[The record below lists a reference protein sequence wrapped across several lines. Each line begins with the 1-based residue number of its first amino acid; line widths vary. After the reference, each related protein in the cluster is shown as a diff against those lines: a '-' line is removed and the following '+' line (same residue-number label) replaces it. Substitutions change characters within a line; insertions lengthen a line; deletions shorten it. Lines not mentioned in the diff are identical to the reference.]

1 MKKIRRLF
9 FISIPVFFIVL
20 FFIYLG
26 VFKQAEYFF
35 YDDRMNRT
43 ASYFSPSDE
52 IVLVLVDQ
60 KSLNYAASER
70 GWTWPWPREAYAEIV
85 DFFSGG
91 GAKSVAFDMLF
102 TESSSYGDAD
112 DKKFADASKES
123 GIVIQTVFFDRVQG
137 NTQSWP
143 DSAPKPEP
151 IDETS
156 LSKNGLGPAKELPG
170 IFPIDE
176 IASSAKLIG
185 NVNSL
190 PDSDGTIRRAR
201 LFYSWKNYKIPTLG
215 IASYFVGGDEDE
227 ALPEELNLRFTKSI
241 DDYLPY
247 SAGDIL
253 KAQADIRAGR
263 ESELRPEDFEDMYV
277 FFGLYAPG
285 LFDICQTP
293 VSASYPGVGIHITLL
308 DNILSGNRIVKT
320 GFLINALIILIC
332 IILAGLPEIFSEK
345 IKSRAASIS
354 INAVSFLV
362 FVALYLFI
370 AYYLFRLGIAIPAA
384 SVLAGMVLSFVASLA
399 VSYMVEGKQ
408 RRYLKNAFKQYL
420 SPAVIE
426 QLIADPSQ
434 LKLGGERKEIS
445 IFFSDLQGFTSI
457 SESLSPEALTE
468 LLNDYLSDMSKIIL
482 DSGGT
487 IDKYEGDA
495 IIAFWNAPA
504 RVEHHAR
511 SAVEAAWA
519 CQKKLEERRADF
531 EKRAQGR
538 PFKMRIGLN
547 TGFAIVGNMGSVS
560 RFDYTMLGDSVN
572 LAARLE
578 GLNKQF
584 GSYTMCA
591 EAAKKQAEESG
602 TILKFR
608 ELARAA
614 VVGKSEPVVVYEV
627 MDEKTY
633 NEKKA
638 LLDSFDR
645 GLKEFYAGNFKEALN
660 IFAQTEE
667 ADPPS
672 KHYAEKCKTLIS
684 QKPEGEW
691 LGIWKADTK

>member
-85 DFFSGG
+85 DFFSSG

-102 TESSSYGDAD
+102 TEPSSYGDVD
-112 DKKFADASKES
+112 DKKFANASKES
-123 GIVIQTVFFDRVQG
+123 GIVIQTVFFDRGQR
-137 NTQSWP
+137 
-143 DSAPKPEP
+143 
-151 IDETS
+151 
-156 LSKNGLGPAKELPG
+156 

-201 LFYSWKNYKIPTLG
+201 LFYQWKNYKIPTLG

-263 ESELRPEDFEDMYV
+263 ERELNPEDFEDMYV

-308 DNILSGNRIVKT
+308 DNILSGNRIVET

-332 IILAGLPEIFSEK
+332 IILAGLPEFFSEK
-345 IKSRAASIS
+345 IKSRTASI
-354 INAVSFLV
+354 IVNAVSFLV

-384 SVLAGMVLSFVASLA
+384 SVLAGMVLSFVASLS

-426 QLIADPSQ
+426 QLIAYPSQ

-504 RVEHHAR
+504 RVKHHAR
-511 SAVEAAWA
+511 SALEAAWA

-531 EKRAQGR
+531 EKRAGGR

-602 TILKFR
+602 TVLKFR

-660 IFAQTEE
+660 IFVQTEE

>member
-1 MKKIRRLF
+1 MKKIQRFF
-9 FISIPVFFIVL
+9 FISIPIFFILL

-70 GWTWPWPREAYAEIV
+70 GWKWPWPREAYAEIV
-85 DFFSGG
+85 DFFSSG
-91 GAKSVAFDMLF
+91 GARSVAFDMLF
-102 TESSSYGDAD
+102 TEPSSYGADD
-112 DKKFADASKES
+112 DKKFADSSKES
-123 GIVIQTVFFDRVQG
+123 GIVIQTVFFDSVQG
-137 NTQSWP
+137 NTEDWP
-143 DSAPKPEP
+143 DAAPKPEP
-151 IDETS
+151 IDETFFN
-156 LSKNGLGPAKELPG
+156 KNGFASSEDLPG

-176 IASSAKLIG
+176 IASSAGLIG

-201 LFYSWKNYKIPTLG
+201 LFYPWKNYKIPTLG
-215 IASYFVGGDEDE
+215 IASYFVGGNEDAE
-227 ALPEELNLRFTKSI
+227 FPATLNLRFTKSI
-241 DDYLPY
+241 DDYIPY

-263 ESELRPEDFEDMYV
+263 ESELDPEDFKDMYV

-293 VSASYPGVGIHITLL
+293 VSASYPGVGVHITLL
-308 DNILSGNRIVKT
+308 DNILSGQTIIET
-320 GFLINALIILIC
+320 SYPINILIIFIC
-332 IILAGLPEIFSEK
+332 IILAALFGIFAEK
-345 IKSRAASIS
+345 IKSRTIS
-354 INAVSFLV
+354 IIVNAVSFLL

-370 AYYLFRLGIAIPAA
+370 SYYLFRFGIAIPIA
-384 SVLAGMVLSFVASLA
+384 SVLTGISLSFVASLA
-399 VSYMVEGKQ
+399 VSYIVEGKQ

-457 SESLSPEALTE
+457 SENLSPEALTE

-504 RVEHHAR
+504 RVEYHAR
-511 SAVEAAWA
+511 SALEAAWA

-602 TILKFR
+602 TVLKFR

-638 LLDSFDR
+638 FIDSFDR

-660 IFAQTEE
+660 IFSQTEDL
-667 ADPPS
+667 DPPS
-672 KHYAEKCKTLIS
+672 KHYAEKCKSLIL

-691 LGIWKADTK
+691 TGIWKADTK

>member
-9 FISIPVFFIVL
+9 FISVSVFFIVS

-26 VFKQAEYFF
+26 VFRQAEYFF
-35 YDDRMNRT
+35 YDDRMKNT
-43 ASYFSPSDE
+43 ASYFSSSDE

-60 KSLNYAASER
+60 KSLTYAASER
-70 GWTWPWPREAYAEIV
+70 GWKWPWPREAYAEIT
-85 DFFSGG
+85 DFFSRG

-102 TESSSYGDAD
+102 TEPSSYGEAD
-112 DKKFADASKES
+112 DKKFADSSKES
-123 GIVIQTVFFDRVQG
+123 GIVIQTVFFDRRQR
-137 NTQSWP
+137 
-143 DSAPKPEP
+143 
-151 IDETS
+151 
-156 LSKNGLGPAKELPG
+156 

-201 LFYSWKNYKIPTLG
+201 LFYSWKDYKIPTLG
-215 IASYFVGGDEDE
+215 IASYFVGGNEDE
-227 ALPEELNLRFTKSI
+227 GLPAELNLRFTKSI

-263 ESELRPEDFEDMYV
+263 ESELHPEDFEDMYV

-332 IILAGLPEIFSEK
+332 IILSGLPEIFSEK
-345 IKSRAASIS
+345 IKLRAVSLTVNAASFLCFAVFYIFIS
-354 INAVSFLV
+354 
-362 FVALYLFI
+362 YL
-370 AYYLFRLGIAIPAA
+370 LFRFGISVPTA
-384 SVLAGMVLSFVASLA
+384 SVLAGMVLSFVSSLA

-426 QLIADPSQ
+426 ELIADPSQ

-511 SAVEAAWA
+511 SALEAAWA
-519 CQKKLEERRADF
+519 CQKKLEERRAEF
-531 EKRAQGR
+531 EKRAEGR

-584 GSYTMCA
+584 STYTMCA

-602 TILKFR
+602 TGLKFR

-614 VVGKSEPVVVYEV
+614 VVGKSEPVVVYEI

-633 NEKKA
+633 NGKKA
-638 LLDSFDR
+638 LLDSFDK

-660 IFAQTEE
+660 IFAQNEE

-672 KHYAEKCKTLIS
+672 KHYAEKCKLLIS

-691 LGIWKADTK
+691 RGIWKADTK

>member
-102 TESSSYGDAD
+102 TEPSSYGNVD

-123 GIVIQTVFFDRVQG
+123 GIVIQTVFFDRGQR
-137 NTQSWP
+137 
-143 DSAPKPEP
+143 
-151 IDETS
+151 
-156 LSKNGLGPAKELPG
+156 

-201 LFYSWKNYKIPTLG
+201 LFYQWKNYKIPTLG

-263 ESELRPEDFEDMYV
+263 ERELNPEDFEDMYV

-345 IKSRAASIS
+345 IKSRTASIS

-457 SESLSPEALTE
+457 SESLTPEALTE

-511 SAVEAAWA
+511 SALEAAWA

-531 EKRAQGR
+531 EKRAGGR

-608 ELARAA
+608 ELARAG

-660 IFAQTEE
+660 IFVQTEE

-691 LGIWKADTK
+691 QGIWKADTK

>member
-102 TESSSYGDAD
+102 TEPSSYGDVD

-123 GIVIQTVFFDRVQG
+123 GIVIQTVFFDRGQR
-137 NTQSWP
+137 
-143 DSAPKPEP
+143 
-151 IDETS
+151 
-156 LSKNGLGPAKELPG
+156 

-201 LFYSWKNYKIPTLG
+201 LFYQWKNYKIPTLG
-215 IASYFVGGDEDE
+215 IASYFVGGDEDD

-263 ESELRPEDFEDMYV
+263 ERELNPEDFEDMYV

-345 IKSRAASIS
+345 IKSRTASIS

-457 SESLSPEALTE
+457 SESLTPEALTE

-511 SAVEAAWA
+511 SALEAAWA

-602 TILKFR
+602 TVLKFR

>member
-102 TESSSYGDAD
+102 TEPSSYGDVD

-123 GIVIQTVFFDRVQG
+123 GIVIQTVFFDRGQR
-137 NTQSWP
+137 
-143 DSAPKPEP
+143 
-151 IDETS
+151 
-156 LSKNGLGPAKELPG
+156 

-263 ESELRPEDFEDMYV
+263 ESELNPEDFEDMYV

-345 IKSRAASIS
+345 IKSRTASI
-354 INAVSFLV
+354 IVNTVSFLV

-457 SESLSPEALTE
+457 SESLTPEALTE

-511 SAVEAAWA
+511 SALEAAWA

-660 IFAQTEE
+660 IFVQTEE

-672 KHYAEKCKTLIS
+672 KHYAEKCKTFIS

>member
-85 DFFSGG
+85 DFFSSG

-102 TESSSYGDAD
+102 TEPSSYGDAD

-123 GIVIQTVFFDRVQG
+123 GIVIQTVFFDRGQR
-137 NTQSWP
+137 
-143 DSAPKPEP
+143 
-151 IDETS
+151 
-156 LSKNGLGPAKELPG
+156 

-263 ESELRPEDFEDMYV
+263 ESELNPEDFEDMYV

-345 IKSRAASIS
+345 IKSRTASIS

-370 AYYLFRLGIAIPAA
+370 AYYLFRLGIAIPIA
-384 SVLAGMVLSFVASLA
+384 SVFVGISLSFVASLA

-457 SESLSPEALTE
+457 SESLTPEALTE

-511 SAVEAAWA
+511 SSLEAAWA

-531 EKRAQGR
+531 EKRAGGR

-660 IFAQTEE
+660 IFVQTEE

>member
-102 TESSSYGDAD
+102 TEPSSYGDVD
-112 DKKFADASKES
+112 DKKFADSSKES
-123 GIVIQTVFFDRVQG
+123 GIVIQTVFFDRGQR
-137 NTQSWP
+137 
-143 DSAPKPEP
+143 
-151 IDETS
+151 
-156 LSKNGLGPAKELPG
+156 

-227 ALPEELNLRFTKSI
+227 ALPEEINLRFIKSI

-253 KAQADIRAGR
+253 KAQDDIRAGR
-263 ESELRPEDFEDMYV
+263 ESELHPEDFEDMYV

-308 DNILSGNRIVKT
+308 DNILSGNRIVET

-345 IKSRAASIS
+345 IKSRTASI
-354 INAVSFLV
+354 IVNAVSFLV

-384 SVLAGMVLSFVASLA
+384 SVLAGMVLSFVAFLA

-511 SAVEAAWA
+511 SSLEAAWA

>member
-102 TESSSYGDAD
+102 TEPSSYGDAD

-123 GIVIQTVFFDRVQG
+123 GIVIQTVFFDRGQR
-137 NTQSWP
+137 
-143 DSAPKPEP
+143 
-151 IDETS
+151 
-156 LSKNGLGPAKELPG
+156 

-190 PDSDGTIRRAR
+190 PDSDGTIRRVR

-263 ESELRPEDFEDMYV
+263 ESELQPEDFEDMYV

-308 DNILSGNRIVKT
+308 DNILSGNRILKT

-345 IKSRAASIS
+345 IKSRTASIS

-457 SESLSPEALTE
+457 SESLSPESLTE

-511 SAVEAAWA
+511 SALEAAWA
-519 CQKKLEERRADF
+519 CQKKLEESRADF

-633 NEKKA
+633 NEKKS

-660 IFAQTEE
+660 IFTQSEE

>member
-102 TESSSYGDAD
+102 TEPSSYGEAD

-123 GIVIQTVFFDRVQG
+123 GIVIQTVFFDRGQR
-137 NTQSWP
+137 
-143 DSAPKPEP
+143 
-151 IDETS
+151 
-156 LSKNGLGPAKELPG
+156 

-263 ESELRPEDFEDMYV
+263 ESELNPEDFEDMYV

-345 IKSRAASIS
+345 IKSRTASIS

-457 SESLSPEALTE
+457 SESLTPEALTE

-511 SAVEAAWA
+511 SSLEAAWA

-531 EKRAQGR
+531 EKRAGGR

>member
-102 TESSSYGDAD
+102 TEPSSYGDVD

-123 GIVIQTVFFDRVQG
+123 GIVIQTVFFDRGQR
-137 NTQSWP
+137 
-143 DSAPKPEP
+143 
-151 IDETS
+151 
-156 LSKNGLGPAKELPG
+156 

-201 LFYSWKNYKIPTLG
+201 LFYQWKNYKIPTLG
-215 IASYFVGGDEDE
+215 IASYFVGGDEDD

-263 ESELRPEDFEDMYV
+263 ERELNPEDFEDMYV

-345 IKSRAASIS
+345 IKSRTASIS
-354 INAVSFLV
+354 INAVRFLV

-457 SESLSPEALTE
+457 SESLTPEALTE

-511 SAVEAAWA
+511 SALEAAWA

-602 TILKFR
+602 TVLKFR

>member
-9 FISIPVFFIVL
+9 FISVPIFVILML
-20 FFIYLG
+20 FTYLG
-26 VFKQAEYFF
+26 IFSRAEHFF
-35 YDDRMNRT
+35 YDDRMNKT
-43 ASYFSPSDE
+43 ASYFSSSDE

-70 GWTWPWPREAYAEIV
+70 GWKWPWPREAYAEIT
-85 DFFSGG
+85 DFFSSG

-102 TESSSYGDAD
+102 TEPSSYGEAD
-112 DKKFADASKES
+112 DKKFADSSRES
-123 GIVIQTVFFDRVQG
+123 GIVIQTVFFDVVQG
-137 NTQSWP
+137 NTQEWP
-143 DSAPKPEP
+143 VAAPKPEP
-151 IDETS
+151 IDGSS
-156 LSKNGLGPAKELPG
+156 LSKHDFIKLPPA

-176 IASSAKLIG
+176 IASSAKRIG

-190 PDSDGTIRRAR
+190 PDPDGTIRRAR
-201 LFYSWKNYKIPTLG
+201 LFYPWKDYKIPTLG
-215 IASYFVGGDEDE
+215 IASYFVGGNEDDG
-227 ALPEELNLRFTKSI
+227 LPDELNLRFTKSI

-263 ESELRPEDFEDMYV
+263 ESELHPEDFEDMYV

-293 VSASYPGVGIHITLL
+293 ISASYPGVGIHITLL

-332 IILAGLPEIFSEK
+332 IILSGLPEIFSEK
-345 IKSRAASIS
+345 IKSRAVSLTVNAASFVCLVIFYIFIS
-354 INAVSFLV
+354 
-362 FVALYLFI
+362 YL
-370 AYYLFRLGIAIPAA
+370 LFRFGISVPTA
-384 SVLAGMVLSFVASLA
+384 SVLAGMVLSFVSSLA
-399 VSYMVEGKQ
+399 VSYIVEGKQ

-511 SAVEAAWA
+511 SALEAAWA
-519 CQKKLEERRADF
+519 CQKKLEERRAEF
-531 EKRAQGR
+531 EKRAEGR

-584 GSYTMCA
+584 GTYTMCA

-602 TILKFR
+602 AGLKFR

-614 VVGKSEPVVVYEV
+614 VVGKSEPVVVYEI

-638 LLDSFDR
+638 LLDSFDK

-660 IFAQTEE
+660 IFAQNEE
-667 ADPPS
+667 SDPPS
-672 KHYAEKCKTLIS
+672 KHYAEKCKLLIS

-691 LGIWKADTK
+691 RGIWKADTK

>member
-102 TESSSYGDAD
+102 TEPSSYGDAD

-123 GIVIQTVFFDRVQG
+123 GIVIQTVFFDRGQR
-137 NTQSWP
+137 
-143 DSAPKPEP
+143 
-151 IDETS
+151 
-156 LSKNGLGPAKELPG
+156 

-176 IASSAKLIG
+176 IASSVKLIG

-215 IASYFVGGDEDE
+215 IASYFVGGNEDV

-263 ESELRPEDFEDMYV
+263 ESELNPEDFEDMYV

-308 DNILSGNRIVKT
+308 DNILSGNRIVNT

-345 IKSRAASIS
+345 IKSRTASI
-354 INAVSFLV
+354 IVNAVSFLV

-457 SESLSPEALTE
+457 SESLTPEALTE

-511 SAVEAAWA
+511 SSLEAAWA

-531 EKRAQGR
+531 EKRAGGR

-660 IFAQTEE
+660 IFVQTEE

>member
-102 TESSSYGDAD
+102 TEPSSYGDVD

-123 GIVIQTVFFDRVQG
+123 GIVIQTVFFDRGQR
-137 NTQSWP
+137 
-143 DSAPKPEP
+143 
-151 IDETS
+151 
-156 LSKNGLGPAKELPG
+156 

-263 ESELRPEDFEDMYV
+263 ESELNPEDFEDMYV

-345 IKSRAASIS
+345 IKSRTASIS

-370 AYYLFRLGIAIPAA
+370 AYYLFRLGIAIPIA
-384 SVLAGMVLSFVASLA
+384 SVFVGISLSFVASLA

-457 SESLSPEALTE
+457 SESLTPEALTE

-511 SAVEAAWA
+511 SSLEAAWA

-531 EKRAQGR
+531 EKRAGGR

>member
-102 TESSSYGDAD
+102 TEPSSYGDAD

-123 GIVIQTVFFDRVQG
+123 GIVIQTVFFDRGQR
-137 NTQSWP
+137 
-143 DSAPKPEP
+143 
-151 IDETS
+151 
-156 LSKNGLGPAKELPG
+156 

-176 IASSAKLIG
+176 IASSVKLIG

-215 IASYFVGGDEDE
+215 IASYFVGGNEDV

-263 ESELRPEDFEDMYV
+263 ESELNPEDFEDMYV

-308 DNILSGNRIVKT
+308 DNILSGNRIVNT

-345 IKSRAASIS
+345 IKSRTASI
-354 INAVSFLV
+354 IVNAVSFLV

-457 SESLSPEALTE
+457 SESLTPEALTE

-511 SAVEAAWA
+511 SSLEAAWA

-531 EKRAQGR
+531 ENRAQGK

-660 IFAQTEE
+660 IFVQTEE

>member
-1 MKKIRRLF
+1 M
-9 FISIPVFFIVL
+9 
-20 FFIYLG
+20 
-26 VFKQAEYFF
+26 
-35 YDDRMNRT
+35 
-43 ASYFSPSDE
+43 
-52 IVLVLVDQ
+52 
-60 KSLNYAASER
+60 
-70 GWTWPWPREAYAEIV
+70 
-85 DFFSGG
+85 
-91 GAKSVAFDMLF
+91 
-102 TESSSYGDAD
+102 
-112 DKKFADASKES
+112 
-123 GIVIQTVFFDRVQG
+123 
-137 NTQSWP
+137 
-143 DSAPKPEP
+143 
-151 IDETS
+151 
-156 LSKNGLGPAKELPG
+156 
-170 IFPIDE
+170 
-176 IASSAKLIG
+176 
-185 NVNSL
+185 
-190 PDSDGTIRRAR
+190 
-201 LFYSWKNYKIPTLG
+201 
-215 IASYFVGGDEDE
+215 
-227 ALPEELNLRFTKSI
+227 
-241 DDYLPY
+241 
-247 SAGDIL
+247 
-253 KAQADIRAGR
+253 
-263 ESELRPEDFEDMYV
+263 
-277 FFGLYAPG
+277 
-285 LFDICQTP
+285 
-293 VSASYPGVGIHITLL
+293 
-308 DNILSGNRIVKT
+308 
-320 GFLINALIILIC
+320 
-332 IILAGLPEIFSEK
+332 
-345 IKSRAASIS
+345 
-354 INAVSFLV
+354 SFLV

-511 SAVEAAWA
+511 SSLEAAWA

-531 EKRAQGR
+531 EKRAGGR

>member
-102 TESSSYGDAD
+102 TEPSSYGNVD

-123 GIVIQTVFFDRVQG
+123 GIVIQTVFFDRGQR
-137 NTQSWP
+137 
-143 DSAPKPEP
+143 
-151 IDETS
+151 
-156 LSKNGLGPAKELPG
+156 

-201 LFYSWKNYKIPTLG
+201 LFYQWKNYKIPTLG
-215 IASYFVGGDEDE
+215 IASYFVGGDEDD

-263 ESELRPEDFEDMYV
+263 ERELNPEDFEDMYV

-345 IKSRAASIS
+345 IKSRTASIS

-457 SESLSPEALTE
+457 SESLTPEALTE

-511 SAVEAAWA
+511 SALEAAWA

-531 EKRAQGR
+531 EKRAGGR

-608 ELARAA
+608 ELARAG

-691 LGIWKADTK
+691 QGIWKADTK

>member
-102 TESSSYGDAD
+102 TEPSSYGDVD

-123 GIVIQTVFFDRVQG
+123 GIVIQTVFFDRGQR
-137 NTQSWP
+137 
-143 DSAPKPEP
+143 
-151 IDETS
+151 
-156 LSKNGLGPAKELPG
+156 

-263 ESELRPEDFEDMYV
+263 ERELNPEDFEDMYV

-345 IKSRAASIS
+345 IKSRTASIS

-457 SESLSPEALTE
+457 SESLSPESLTE

-511 SAVEAAWA
+511 SALEAAWA

-531 EKRAQGR
+531 EKRAGGR

-602 TILKFR
+602 TVLKFR

>member
-102 TESSSYGDAD
+102 TEPSSYGDVD
-112 DKKFADASKES
+112 DKKFADSSKES
-123 GIVIQTVFFDRVQG
+123 GIVIQTVFFDRGQR
-137 NTQSWP
+137 
-143 DSAPKPEP
+143 
-151 IDETS
+151 
-156 LSKNGLGPAKELPG
+156 

-215 IASYFVGGDEDE
+215 IASYFVGGNEDE
-227 ALPEELNLRFTKSI
+227 ALPEEINLRFIKSI

-253 KAQADIRAGR
+253 KAQDDIRAGR
-263 ESELRPEDFEDMYV
+263 ESELHPEDFEDMYV

-308 DNILSGNRIVKT
+308 DNILSGNRIVET

-345 IKSRAASIS
+345 IKSRTASI
-354 INAVSFLV
+354 IVNAVSFLV

-384 SVLAGMVLSFVASLA
+384 SVLAGMVLSFVAFLA

-511 SAVEAAWA
+511 SSLEAAWA

-531 EKRAQGR
+531 EKRAGGR

>member
-1 MKKIRRLF
+1 MKQIRRLF
-9 FISIPVFFIVL
+9 FISVPIFFILLL
-20 FFIYLG
+20 FTYLG
-26 VFKQAEYFF
+26 IFRQAEYFF
-35 YDDRMNRT
+35 YDDRMKKT
-43 ASYFSPSDE
+43 ASYFAPSDE

-70 GWTWPWPREAYAEIV
+70 GWKWPWPREAYAEIT
-85 DFFSGG
+85 DFFSAG

-102 TESSSYGDAD
+102 TEPSSYGEAD
-112 DKKFADASKES
+112 DKKFADSSIES
-123 GIVIQTVFFDRVQG
+123 GIVIQTVFFDRGQRIV
-137 NTQSWP
+137 
-143 DSAPKPEP
+143 
-151 IDETS
+151 
-156 LSKNGLGPAKELPG
+156 
-170 IFPIDE
+170 PIDE

-190 PDSDGTIRRAR
+190 PDPDGTIRSAR
-201 LFYSWKNYKIPTLG
+201 LFYPWKDYKIPTLG
-215 IASYFVGGDEDE
+215 IASYFLGGNEDE
-227 ALPEELNLRFTKSI
+227 GLPAELNLRFTKSI

-263 ESELRPEDFEDMYV
+263 ESELHPEDFEDMYV

-332 IILAGLPEIFSEK
+332 IILSGLPEIFSEK
-345 IKSRAASIS
+345 IKSRAVSLIVNTA
-354 INAVSFLV
+354 SFLC
-362 FVALYLFI
+362 FAILYIFI
-370 AYYLFRLGIAIPAA
+370 AYFLFRFGISVPTA

-399 VSYMVEGKQ
+399 VSYLVEGKQ

-511 SAVEAAWA
+511 SALEAAWA
-519 CQKKLEERRADF
+519 CQKKLEERRAEF
-531 EKRAQGR
+531 EKRTGGR

-584 GSYTMCA
+584 GTYTMCA

-602 TILKFR
+602 TGLKFR

-614 VVGKSEPVVVYEV
+614 VVGKSEPVVVYEI

-638 LLDSFDR
+638 LLDSFDK

-660 IFAQTEE
+660 IFAQNEE

-691 LGIWKADTK
+691 RGIWKADTK

>member
-102 TESSSYGDAD
+102 TEPSSYGEAD

-123 GIVIQTVFFDRVQG
+123 GIVIQTVFFDRGQR
-137 NTQSWP
+137 
-143 DSAPKPEP
+143 
-151 IDETS
+151 
-156 LSKNGLGPAKELPG
+156 

-263 ESELRPEDFEDMYV
+263 ESELNPEDFEDMYV

-345 IKSRAASIS
+345 IKSRTASIS

-457 SESLSPEALTE
+457 SESLTPESLTE

-511 SAVEAAWA
+511 SSLEAAWA

-531 EKRAQGR
+531 EKRAGGR

>member
-102 TESSSYGDAD
+102 TEPSSYGDAD

-123 GIVIQTVFFDRVQG
+123 GIVIQTVFFDRGQR
-137 NTQSWP
+137 
-143 DSAPKPEP
+143 
-151 IDETS
+151 
-156 LSKNGLGPAKELPG
+156 

-263 ESELRPEDFEDMYV
+263 ESELHPEDFEDMYV

-308 DNILSGNRIVKT
+308 DNILSGNRIVET

-332 IILAGLPEIFSEK
+332 IIFAGLPEFFSEK
-345 IKSRAASIS
+345 IGKG
-354 INAVSFLV
+354 LD
-362 FVALYLFI
+362 VAL
-370 AYYLFRLGIAIPAA
+370 PAA
-384 SVLAGMVLSFVASLA
+384 
-399 VSYMVEGKQ
+399 
-408 RRYLKNAFKQYL
+408 
-420 SPAVIE
+420 
-426 QLIADPSQ
+426 
-434 LKLGGERKEIS
+434 
-445 IFFSDLQGFTSI
+445 
-457 SESLSPEALTE
+457 
-468 LLNDYLSDMSKIIL
+468 
-482 DSGGT
+482 
-487 IDKYEGDA
+487 
-495 IIAFWNAPA
+495 
-504 RVEHHAR
+504 
-511 SAVEAAWA
+511 
-519 CQKKLEERRADF
+519 ERRHGY
-531 EKRAQGR
+531 R
-538 PFKMRIGLN
+538 
-547 TGFAIVGNMGSVS
+547 
-560 RFDYTMLGDSVN
+560 
-572 LAARLE
+572 
-578 GLNKQF
+578 
-584 GSYTMCA
+584 
-591 EAAKKQAEESG
+591 
-602 TILKFR
+602 
-608 ELARAA
+608 
-614 VVGKSEPVVVYEV
+614 
-627 MDEKTY
+627 
-633 NEKKA
+633 
-638 LLDSFDR
+638 
-645 GLKEFYAGNFKEALN
+645 
-660 IFAQTEE
+660 
-667 ADPPS
+667 
-672 KHYAEKCKTLIS
+672 
-684 QKPEGEW
+684 
-691 LGIWKADTK
+691 

>member
-60 KSLNYAASER
+60 KSLNYAASEK

-85 DFFSGG
+85 DFFSSG

-102 TESSSYGDAD
+102 TEPSSYGDAD

-123 GIVIQTVFFDRVQG
+123 GIVIQTVFFDRGQR
-137 NTQSWP
+137 
-143 DSAPKPEP
+143 
-151 IDETS
+151 
-156 LSKNGLGPAKELPG
+156 

-201 LFYSWKNYKIPTLG
+201 LFYQWKNYKIPTLG
-215 IASYFVGGDEDE
+215 IASYFVGGDEDD

-263 ESELRPEDFEDMYV
+263 ERELNPEDFEDMYV

-308 DNILSGNRIVKT
+308 DNILSGNRIVNT

-345 IKSRAASIS
+345 IKSRTASI
-354 INAVSFLV
+354 IVNAVSFLV

-511 SAVEAAWA
+511 SALEAAWA

-531 EKRAQGR
+531 EKRAGGR

>member
-9 FISIPVFFIVL
+9 FISIPVFFILL

-26 VFKQAEYFF
+26 VFNQAEYFF
-35 YDDRMNRT
+35 YDDRMNKT

-102 TESSSYGDAD
+102 TEPSSYGDAD

-123 GIVIQTVFFDRVQG
+123 GIVIQTVFFDRGQR
-137 NTQSWP
+137 
-143 DSAPKPEP
+143 
-151 IDETS
+151 
-156 LSKNGLGPAKELPG
+156 

-176 IASSAKLIG
+176 IASSARLIG

-263 ESELRPEDFEDMYV
+263 ESELNPEDFEDMYV

-345 IKSRAASIS
+345 IKSRTASIS

-457 SESLSPEALTE
+457 SESLTPEALTE

-511 SAVEAAWA
+511 SALEAAWA

-602 TILKFR
+602 TVLKFR

>member
-102 TESSSYGDAD
+102 TEPSSYGDAD
-112 DKKFADASKES
+112 DKKFADSSKES
-123 GIVIQTVFFDRVQG
+123 GIVIQTVFFDRGQR
-137 NTQSWP
+137 
-143 DSAPKPEP
+143 
-151 IDETS
+151 
-156 LSKNGLGPAKELPG
+156 

-263 ESELRPEDFEDMYV
+263 ESELNPEDFEDMYV

-332 IILAGLPEIFSEK
+332 IILAGLPEVFSEK
-345 IKSRAASIS
+345 IKSRAALI
-354 INAVSFLV
+354 IVNTVSFLV

-370 AYYLFRLGIAIPAA
+370 AYYLFRLGVAIPMA
-384 SVLAGMVLSFVASLA
+384 SVLAGISLSFVVSLA

-445 IFFSDLQGFTSI
+445 IFFSDLQGVTSI
-457 SESLSPEALTE
+457 SESLTPEALTE

-511 SAVEAAWA
+511 SSLEAAWA

-633 NEKKA
+633 NEKKV
-638 LLDSFDR
+638 LLDSFGR

>member
-1 MKKIRRLF
+1 MKKIQRFF
-9 FISIPVFFIVL
+9 FISIPIFFILL

-70 GWTWPWPREAYAEIV
+70 GWKWPWPREAYAEIV
-85 DFFSGG
+85 DFFSSG
-91 GAKSVAFDMLF
+91 GARSVAFDMLF
-102 TESSSYGDAD
+102 TEPSSYGADD
-112 DKKFADASKES
+112 DKKFADSSKES
-123 GIVIQTVFFDRVQG
+123 GIVIQTVFFDSVQG
-137 NTQSWP
+137 NTEDWP
-143 DSAPKPEP
+143 GAAPKPEP
-151 IDETS
+151 IDETFFNKS
-156 LSKNGLGPAKELPG
+156 GFASSEDLPG

-176 IASSAKLIG
+176 IASSAGLIG

-201 LFYSWKNYKIPTLG
+201 LFYPWKNYKIPTLG
-215 IASYFVGGDEDE
+215 VASYFVGGNEDAE
-227 ALPEELNLRFTKSI
+227 FPATLNLRFTKSI
-241 DDYLPY
+241 DDYIPY

-253 KAQADIRAGR
+253 KAQADIRAGK
-263 ESELRPEDFEDMYV
+263 ESELDPEDFKDMYV

-293 VSASYPGVGIHITLL
+293 VSASYPGVGVHITLL
-308 DNILSGNRIVKT
+308 DNILSGQTIIET
-320 GFLINALIILIC
+320 SYPINILIIFIC
-332 IILAGLPEIFSEK
+332 IILAALFGIFAEK
-345 IKSRAASIS
+345 IKSRTIS
-354 INAVSFLV
+354 IIVNAVSFLL

-370 AYYLFRLGIAIPAA
+370 SYYLFRFGIAIPIA
-384 SVLAGMVLSFVASLA
+384 SVLTGISLSFVASLA
-399 VSYMVEGKQ
+399 VSYIVEGKQ

-457 SESLSPEALTE
+457 SENLSPEALTE

-504 RVEHHAR
+504 RVEYHAR
-511 SAVEAAWA
+511 SALEAAWA

-602 TILKFR
+602 TVLKFR

-638 LLDSFDR
+638 FIDSFDR

-691 LGIWKADTK
+691 QGIWKADTK

>member
-85 DFFSGG
+85 DFFSSG

-102 TESSSYGDAD
+102 TEPSSYGDVD
-112 DKKFADASKES
+112 DKKFADSSKES
-123 GIVIQTVFFDRVQG
+123 GIVIQTVFFDRGQR
-137 NTQSWP
+137 
-143 DSAPKPEP
+143 
-151 IDETS
+151 
-156 LSKNGLGPAKELPG
+156 

-263 ESELRPEDFEDMYV
+263 ESELNPEDFEDMYV

-332 IILAGLPEIFSEK
+332 IILAGLPEFFSEK
-345 IKSRAASIS
+345 IKSRTASIS

-457 SESLSPEALTE
+457 SESLTPEALTE

-511 SAVEAAWA
+511 SSLEAAWA

-531 EKRAQGR
+531 EKRAGGR

>member
-102 TESSSYGDAD
+102 TEPSSYGDVD

-123 GIVIQTVFFDRVQG
+123 GIVIQTVFFDRGQR
-137 NTQSWP
+137 
-143 DSAPKPEP
+143 
-151 IDETS
+151 
-156 LSKNGLGPAKELPG
+156 

-201 LFYSWKNYKIPTLG
+201 LFYQWKNYKIPTLG
-215 IASYFVGGDEDE
+215 IASYFVGGDEDD

-263 ESELRPEDFEDMYV
+263 ERELNPEDFEDMYV

-345 IKSRAASIS
+345 IKSRTASI
-354 INAVSFLV
+354 IVNAVSFLV

-457 SESLSPEALTE
+457 SESLTPEALTE

-511 SAVEAAWA
+511 SALEAAWA

-602 TILKFR
+602 TVLKFR

>member
-102 TESSSYGDAD
+102 TEPSSYGDVD

-123 GIVIQTVFFDRVQG
+123 GIVIQTVFFDRGQR
-137 NTQSWP
+137 
-143 DSAPKPEP
+143 
-151 IDETS
+151 
-156 LSKNGLGPAKELPG
+156 

-215 IASYFVGGDEDE
+215 IASYFVGGNEDE

-263 ESELRPEDFEDMYV
+263 ESELNPEDFEDMYV

-308 DNILSGNRIVKT
+308 DNILSGNRIVNT

-345 IKSRAASIS
+345 IKSRTASI
-354 INAVSFLV
+354 IVNAVSFLV

-457 SESLSPEALTE
+457 SESLTPEALTE

-638 LLDSFDR
+638 LLDSFGR

-660 IFAQTEE
+660 IFVQTEE

>member
-85 DFFSGG
+85 DFFSSG

-102 TESSSYGDAD
+102 TEPSSYGDVD
-112 DKKFADASKES
+112 DKKFEDSSKES
-123 GIVIQTVFFDRVQG
+123 GIVIQTVFFDRGQR
-137 NTQSWP
+137 
-143 DSAPKPEP
+143 
-151 IDETS
+151 
-156 LSKNGLGPAKELPG
+156 

-263 ESELRPEDFEDMYV
+263 ESELNPEDFADMYV

-345 IKSRAASIS
+345 IKSRTASIS

-457 SESLSPEALTE
+457 SESLTPESLTE

-511 SAVEAAWA
+511 SSLEAAWA

-531 EKRAQGR
+531 EKRAGGR

-602 TILKFR
+602 TVLKFR

-627 MDEKTY
+627 IDEKTY
-633 NEKKA
+633 NEKKD
-638 LLDSFDR
+638 LLDSFGR

>member
-102 TESSSYGDAD
+102 TEPSSYGDAD

-123 GIVIQTVFFDRVQG
+123 GIVIQTVFFDRGQR
-137 NTQSWP
+137 
-143 DSAPKPEP
+143 
-151 IDETS
+151 
-156 LSKNGLGPAKELPG
+156 

-201 LFYSWKNYKIPTLG
+201 LFYLWKNYKIPTLG

-263 ESELRPEDFEDMYV
+263 ESELNPEDFEDMYV

-308 DNILSGNRIVKT
+308 DNILSGNRIVET

-332 IILAGLPEIFSEK
+332 IIFAGLPEFFSEK
-345 IKSRAASIS
+345 IKSRTASI
-354 INAVSFLV
+354 IVNAVSFLV

-384 SVLAGMVLSFVASLA
+384 SVLAGMVLSFVASLS

-457 SESLSPEALTE
+457 SESLTPEALTE

-511 SAVEAAWA
+511 SALEAAWA

-531 EKRAQGR
+531 EKRAGGR
-538 PFKMRIGLN
+538 SFKMRIGLN

-660 IFAQTEE
+660 IFVQTEE

>member
-85 DFFSGG
+85 DFFSSG

-102 TESSSYGDAD
+102 TEPSSYGDAD
-112 DKKFADASKES
+112 DKKLADASKES
-123 GIVIQTVFFDRVQG
+123 GIVIQTVFFDRGQR
-137 NTQSWP
+137 
-143 DSAPKPEP
+143 
-151 IDETS
+151 
-156 LSKNGLGPAKELPG
+156 

-201 LFYSWKNYKIPTLG
+201 LFYQWKNYKIPTLG
-215 IASYFVGGDEDE
+215 IASYFVGGDEDD

-263 ESELRPEDFEDMYV
+263 ERELNPEDFEDMYV

-308 DNILSGNRIVKT
+308 DNILSGNRIVNT

-345 IKSRAASIS
+345 IKSRTASI
-354 INAVSFLV
+354 IVNAVSFLV

-457 SESLSPEALTE
+457 SESLTPEALTE

-511 SAVEAAWA
+511 SALEAAWA

-531 EKRAQGR
+531 EKRAGGR
-538 PFKMRIGLN
+538 SFKMRIGLN

-584 GSYTMCA
+584 GSYTICA

-602 TILKFR
+602 TVLKFR

>member
-1 MKKIRRLF
+1 M
-9 FISIPVFFIVL
+9 
-20 FFIYLG
+20 
-26 VFKQAEYFF
+26 
-35 YDDRMNRT
+35 
-43 ASYFSPSDE
+43 
-52 IVLVLVDQ
+52 
-60 KSLNYAASER
+60 
-70 GWTWPWPREAYAEIV
+70 
-85 DFFSGG
+85 GG
-91 GAKSVAFDMLF
+91 
-102 TESSSYGDAD
+102 
-112 DKKFADASKES
+112 
-123 GIVIQTVFFDRVQG
+123 
-137 NTQSWP
+137 N
-143 DSAPKPEP
+143 
-151 IDETS
+151 
-156 LSKNGLGPAKELPG
+156 
-170 IFPIDE
+170 
-176 IASSAKLIG
+176 
-185 NVNSL
+185 
-190 PDSDGTIRRAR
+190 
-201 LFYSWKNYKIPTLG
+201 
-215 IASYFVGGDEDE
+215 EDE

-263 ESELRPEDFEDMYV
+263 ESELNPEDFEDMYV

-308 DNILSGNRIVKT
+308 DNILSGNRIVNT

-345 IKSRAASIS
+345 IKSRTASI
-354 INAVSFLV
+354 IVNAVSFLV

-457 SESLSPEALTE
+457 SESLTPEALTE

-511 SAVEAAWA
+511 SALEAAWA

-531 EKRAQGR
+531 EKRAGGR

-660 IFAQTEE
+660 IFVQTEE